1 MKNTL
6 KQELWTACI
15 EKQQK
20 LLDNSKSAMLQSQE
34 SANEEKGKMGDKFE
48 SFREQMQ
55 IDRDMHARQYDA
67 ALQGMN
73 ALKKIDP
80 AKEQK
85 LVSLGAVVI
94 TDFQKLFISASLG
107 QIPVGDENY
116 VAVSASTPIYT
127 ILAGKKKGDSF
138 IFREKKYK
146 VQEVL

>member
-1 MKNTL
+1 M
-6 KQELWTACI
+6 

-67 ALQGMN
+67 ALQGMA

-80 AKEQK
+80 SKEQK

-107 QIPVGDENY
+107 QISANGENY

-138 IFREKKYK
+138 TFREKKYK
-146 VQEVL
+146 VLEVV